1 MNNIHIPDMVR
12 FLTIGRNQ
20 NQKLCYLHLLM
31 DEASPLKTQKPWII
45 EVTFSKSKS
54 EKNVKLDF
62 HIKFWMSFKKVTAEL
77 N

>member
-1 MNNIHIPDMVR
+1 
-12 FLTIGRNQ
+12 
-20 NQKLCYLHLLM
+20 M

-77 N
+77 NKLVGKGLKSECIVKGQI

>member
-1 MNNIHIPDMVR
+1 
-12 FLTIGRNQ
+12 
-20 NQKLCYLHLLM
+20 M